1 MNRIHRLVW
10 NAARCAWQA
19 VCETAAACGKDGQ
32 GGAVR
37 RATRAT
43 RATRAA
49 NALAVLAAVC
59 ASPLALAGPQGGQ
72 VTLGGGSIAQSGAT
86 TTITQTTQN
95 LAVDWQSFSVGAG
108 ETVRFVQPDAQSV
121 ALNRVLGADPSTI
134 LGQLSAN
141 GQVFLLNP
149 NGILFGSTAQVDV
162 GGLVASTLSL
172 SNEDFAAGRIQLQ
185 GTGNTAGVT
194 NAGRITATE
203 GGYVVLAAPQ
213 VQNTGEITTR
223 LGTTVLAA
231 GEHVTLQLQRGSLL
245 GYRIERGAFKAL
257 VEQAGRISADGG
269 AVLIEAK
276 ALDALS
282 SAVVNHSGI
291 TQARTVQAQG
301 GRIVLL
307 GDMAVGHTNVAGT
320 LDASA
325 PEGGDGGFIETS
337 AAVVKVA
344 DSAQVTTRSSSGNN
358 GTWLI
363 DPTDFTVAASGGDIS
378 GTQLSAM
385 LANSNVV
392 LESTRGARQG
402 TGNLYVRDTVSWSSN
417 RLTLRAQA
425 NIHIYR
431 DLLGSG
437 SAQLALE
444 FGQATADGA
453 GSDYDLHNASRV
465 NLPEGRNFSIRQG
478 SAGATQAFQVVTR
491 IASNGV
497 PGAVSYREIN
507 NDTAGLYALGADLT
521 FTYTGNFDEV
531 PLGGWQAAFTGQF
544 HGLGHSIS
552 GLRIGFSEERNP
564 ITGTWGAG
572 MFDTLG
578 ASAVAR
584 DFGLIGGG
592 RDGVSRYRGDVTG
605 FVGAV
610 AGINHGLIHKVY
622 STTNLYAREPD
633 AVGGLVGKN
642 TGVVRQSFAD
652 PWGYIIDSGGNAP
665 AFGSLV
671 GLNTGLVEDSFA
683 HNRLTDSPPAIGVN
697 SGGQVRRVYAINP
710 GYQVIDNNITR
721 NLDLAGMQSA
731 SSFVGWDMGTDA
743 DGDSIW
749 RIVEGQSTPL
759 LRDLRRREDMQARV
773 TFNGQTQVQG
783 GISGR
788 NVGVYAAPVDL
799 TPLGVERTGSLVI
812 DPAAITV
819 SSTDVTREFD
829 GTTDARRAQ
838 AQVVG
843 GALFGTDAIL
853 GGRFAFADPNAGT
866 GKKVL
871 VSNVIVDDGR
881 GGANYLLTLAD
892 NTSSTITPAAL
903 QLRAD
908 PTSKTYDGNTNAS
921 ATWRL
926 SGGRLY
932 GSDSLGGV
940 QFLFDSADVGT
951 GKALLLGGAVL
962 NDGNGGANY
971 TLTLAGNAAG
981 SIVPA
986 ELFVTANNDRRVE
999 GGPPYVGGNGFT
1011 TRGWVAGENDGLL
1024 QGGVVYGGN
1033 SQGAVAVGSYSIVP
1047 GGLSSPNYRL
1057 LFENGAL
1064 VISALPIIDTAPV
1077 LPPPQALPVV
1087 PALPVQPVLPVLPRL
1102 PDAAAWA
1109 GDQPGLAVAGAIALV
1124 ECGMR
1129 LPVGASGDDCR

>member
-10 NAARCAWQA
+10 NAARCGWQA
-19 VCETAAACGKDGQ
+19 VCETAAACGKDGL

-37 RATRAT
+37 RATRA
-43 RATRAA
+43 AG
-49 NALAVLAAVC
+49 ALAVLAVAC

-72 VTLGGGSIAQSGAT
+72 VMLGGGSIAQSGAT
-86 TTITQTTQN
+86 TTITQTTQQ
-95 LAVDWQSFSVGAG
+95 LAIDWESFHVGVG
-108 ETVRFVQPDAQSV
+108 ETVRFVQPNAQSV

-149 NGILFGSTAQVDV
+149 NGILFGSTARVDV

-172 SNEDFAAGRIQLQ
+172 SNEDFAAGRMQLQ
-185 GTGNTAGVT
+185 GTGNTAGVS
-194 NAGRITATE
+194 NAGYITTAE

-213 VQNTGEITTR
+213 VLNTGEITTR
-223 LGTTVLAA
+223 LGATVLAA
-231 GEHVTLQLQRGSLL
+231 GEQVTLQLQRGSLL
-245 GYRIERGAFKAL
+245 GYRIERGALKAL

-282 SAVVNHSGI
+282 SAVVNHNGI

-307 GDMAVGHTNVAGT
+307 GDMAVGRTNVAGT

-385 LANSNVV
+385 LANSNVE
-392 LESTRGARQG
+392 LESTRGAQQG
-402 TGNLYVRDTVSWSSN
+402 TGNLYVRDTVSWSAN
-417 RLTLRAQA
+417 RLMLRAQGDV
-425 NIHIYR
+425 HLYS
-431 DLLGSG
+431 DLVGTG
-437 SAQLALE
+437 SARLALE
-444 FGQATADGA
+444 FGLATADGA
-453 GSDYDLHNASRV
+453 GSDYHLHNASKV
-465 NLPEGRNFSIRQG
+465 TLPEGRSFSIQKG

-521 FTYTGNFDEV
+521 FSNFDEV

-544 HGLGHSIS
+544 HGLGHSIT
-552 GLRIGFSEERNP
+552 GLNIEFSEESNP
-564 ITGTWGAG
+564 RTGTWGAG

-584 DFGLIGGG
+584 DFGLIGGARG
-592 RDGVSRYRGDVTG
+592 GVSRYRGDVAG

-610 AGINHGLIHKVY
+610 AGTNHGLIHKVY
-622 STTNLYAREPD
+622 ATTNLYAREPV
-633 AVGGLVGKN
+633 AVGGLVGRN
-642 TGVVRQSFAD
+642 TGIVRQSFAD
-652 PWGYIIDSGGNAP
+652 PWGYIRDSGGNAP

-671 GLNTGLVEDSFA
+671 GLNTGLVEDSYA
-683 HNRLTDSPPAIGVN
+683 HNRLTDSPPVIGVN

-721 NLDLAGMQSA
+721 NLDLAAMQSA
-731 SSFVGWDMGTDA
+731 SSFAGWDIGTDA

-759 LRDLRRREDMQARV
+759 LRDLRRREDIQARV

-788 NVGVYAAPVDL
+788 NVGVYAAPMDL

-819 SSTDVTREFD
+819 SSADVTREFD

-838 AQVVG
+838 AQVIS
-843 GALFGTDAIL
+843 GALFGSDVIL
-853 GGRFAFADPNAGT
+853 GGRFAFADANAGT
-866 GKKVL
+866 GKTVL

-881 GGANYLLTLAD
+881 GGANYLLTLAS

-1087 PALPVQPVLPVLPRL
+1087 PALPVQPVQPVQPVLPVLPRL
-1102 PDAAAWA
+1102 PGAAARA
-1109 GDQPGLAVAGAIALV
+1109 GDQPGSAAARAIALV

-1129 LPVGASGDDCR
+1129 LPVGAPGDDCR